1 MIAPWPRK
9 SPYADAAKRLNDA
22 IDMAAIQAAVDNLA
36 ASMRTVAAVNTNPYQ
51 VSNDH
56 ATNIRDDLDALINES
71 DRP

>member
-1 MIAPWPRK
+1 MIPDWPYL
-9 SPYADAAKRLNDA
+9 SPYADATKRLNDA

-36 ASMRTVAAVNTNPYQ
+36 ASMRTVAALNTNPYQ

-56 ATNIRDDLDALINES
+56 ATNIRDDLDALIDES